1 MKDRRRAASPKDAP
15 RERGVLRK
23 HWREVRYHAVLV
35 YPNTYDVGMG
45 NLGFQTVY
53 GLFNRMPEWLC
64 ERAFLPA
71 RPDGPL
77 RSIESGRPLTDFD
90 IVAFSISFENDFVH
104 VPTLLRQAGMPVW
117 AHRRRSG
124 FFPLVLAGG
133 VACTLNPEPIAPF
146 IDVFLLGEVEEVLDR
161 WADVYDH
168 TEGWSIEERLWQMAR
183 SIPCAYVPEGYDIGY
198 SDAGGILFRRASP
211 PDLPRIIQPGI
222 LRNVDLWPTSTRIL
236 TDVGAFRN
244 HFLIEIGRGCPHGCR
259 FCSAG
264 FLYRPPRY
272 RSLGVLIEELR
283 RGAHLASTIGILGT
297 AVSDL
302 PVLSDVCA
310 EARKTGVS
318 LSFSSLRVDAVTPEL
333 AEELAEQGVK
343 TATLAPEAGSERMRR
358 VINKGI
364 DETQVILA
372 AQRLVRA
379 GIPNLKLYFMM
390 GLPTETMDD
399 IEAVVGLIT
408 AVKSVFLEESR
419 KRGMIGTIAVSLNAF
434 VPKPVTPFQWAPM
447 NAAALLRQKAR
458 ILRNGIGR
466 ISNVTLSIEPIR
478 DAVLQ
483 GWLSRTDRRA
493 AEALDRASRS
503 PGGWK
508 AALRNMPMDP
518 EEETTRSRPFSETL
532 PWDFIDTGVSR
543 TFLQQEYER
552 ALQGRPSPCCPQT
565 ACTRCGACPQHRQ
578 ETP

>member
-1 MKDRRRAASPKDAP
+1 MKDRRRSASPKDAP

-23 HWREVRYHAVLV
+23 NWRETRYHVVLV

-64 ERAFLPA
+64 ERAFLPV
-71 RPDGPL
+71 RPDGSL
-77 RSIESGRPLTDFD
+77 ESIESGRPLTDFD
-90 IVAFSISFENDFVH
+90 VVAFSISFENDFVH
-104 VPTLLRQAGMPVW
+104 VPALLRQAGVPVW
-117 AHRRRSG
+117 AHQRRSG
-124 FFPLVLAGG
+124 SFPLILAGG

-146 IDVFLLGEVEEVLDR
+146 IDVFLLGEAEEVLDR
-161 WADVYDH
+161 WAVVYDQ
-168 TEGWSIEERLWQMAR
+168 TEGWSIEERLWHMAR
-183 SIPCAYVPEGYDIGY
+183 SIPCAYVPEFYDIGY
-198 SDAGGILFRRASP
+198 ADAGGILFRKAVQ
-211 PDLPRIIQPGI
+211 PDLPQTIQAGV
-222 LRNVDLWPTSTRIL
+222 LQDVDLWPTSTRIL

-272 RSLGVLIEELR
+272 RSLAVLIEELR
-283 RGAHLASTIGILGT
+283 RGADLSSIIGILGT

-302 PVLSDVCA
+302 PFLPSVCA
-310 EARKTGVS
+310 EGRKAGVS
-318 LSFSSLRVDAVTPEL
+318 LSFSSLRVDAITPEL
-333 AEELAEQGVK
+333 AEELAAQGVK

-364 DETQVILA
+364 DETQVIQA
-372 AQRLVRA
+372 VRSLVRA

-399 IEAVVGLIT
+399 IEAIVALIAT
-408 AVKSVFLEESR
+408 VKAVFLEESR
-419 KRGMIGTIAVSLNAF
+419 KRGTIGTIAVSLNAF

-447 NAAALLRQKAR
+447 NPAALLRQKAR
-458 ILRNGIGR
+458 IIRNDVGR
-466 ISNVTLSIEPIR
+466 IPNVTLSVEPIR

-508 AALRNMPMDP
+508 GVLRSMPMDP
-518 EEETTRSRPFSETL
+518 EEETTRQRPFSETL

-543 TFLQQEYER
+543 TFLQGEYER
-552 ALQGRPSPCCPQT
+552 ALEGRPSPPCPLT
-565 ACTRCGACPQHRQ
+565 ACTRCGACRQHRQ